1 MLVGAPLFAANN
13 LRGSPVGASN
23 ERLIGAEKVFTRLM
37 KTGLGDP
44 ALLLEL
50 DNDTAA
56 FIALNH
62 LISFVCMRGKME
74 FVPVASI

>member
-1 MLVGAPLFAANN
+1 MLVGAPLFAAYN

-23 ERLIGAEKVFTRLM
+23 ERLIGAEKVFTRLL

-44 ALLLEL
+44 ASLSEL
-50 DNDTAA
+50 DNVTAA

-62 LISFVCMRGKME
+62 LINFVCMHSKSK
-74 FVPVASI
+74 FVPVASV